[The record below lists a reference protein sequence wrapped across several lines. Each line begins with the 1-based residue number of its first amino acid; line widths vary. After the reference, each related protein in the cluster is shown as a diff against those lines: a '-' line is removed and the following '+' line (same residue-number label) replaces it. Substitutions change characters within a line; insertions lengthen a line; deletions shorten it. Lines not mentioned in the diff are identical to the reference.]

1 MTRKIIL
8 SFLTFSFLL
17 LTFSGC
23 RFIKSDISKMNV
35 ILAIGIDGNVDN
47 YTVTTRV
54 FEASSTD
61 EAKDAKTSIYS
72 SSGKTVSQAVNGL
85 TSAIGNNPLLSQSS
99 VIIIGKETAQ
109 NGIKEILEYFISD
122 DYIGPSAA
130 IVVSAEKAEDIIFA
144 DELENFLPTDR
155 FTNMIRASWENGT
168 GVNTKFAEAI
178 VKCENRFSDFTLPV
192 IEFDSSKHIVTKS
205 AAVFRNDVLTS
216 IIDEDVIKGLL
227 FLSDNIKGGYLSVED
242 TGGEEASLK
251 IIKSSS
257 IIQTDMDNGKIVLNI
272 KISTQLSVTEF
283 RNGKFSDET
292 VDKLNKDLSKK
303 IKSLAENSYNKVIKE
318 NTSDPI
324 NIGRRLYIDR
334 KISSSVTDENF
345 RKMLSQSQVNIE
357 VNAKISRSGLF

>member
-1 MTRKIIL
+1 MKKIIL
-8 SFLTFSFLL
+8 SLLAFVFLL
-17 LTFSGC
+17 FTFSGC

-35 ILAIGIDGNVDN
+35 ILAIGIDGKADDYNISV
-47 YTVTTRV
+47 RV
-54 FEASSTD
+54 FQASSTE
-61 EAKDAKTSIYS
+61 EAKDAKTTVYHA
-72 SSGKTVSQAVNGL
+72 SGKTVSEAVNGL

-130 IVVSAEKAEDIIFA
+130 VVVSAENAEKIILA

-205 AAVFRNDVLTS
+205 AAVFRNDVLTE
-216 IIDEDVIKGLL
+216 IIDEDTVKGLL

-242 TGGEEASLK
+242 AEGEEASLE
-251 IIKSSS
+251 IVKSSS
-257 IIQTDMDNGKIVLNI
+257 IIQTDMDKGKIVLNI
-272 KISTQLSVTEF
+272 KITTQLSVTEF

-292 VDKLNKDLSKK
+292 VDKLNVDLSKK
-303 IKSLAENSYNKVIKE
+303 IKSLAENSYQKVIKE
-318 NTSDPI
+318 NLSDPI

-334 KISSSVTDENF
+334 EISSAVTDENF
-345 RKMLSQSQVNIE
+345 RKMLSQSQVNVE
-357 VNAKISRSGLF
+357 VDAKISRSGLF